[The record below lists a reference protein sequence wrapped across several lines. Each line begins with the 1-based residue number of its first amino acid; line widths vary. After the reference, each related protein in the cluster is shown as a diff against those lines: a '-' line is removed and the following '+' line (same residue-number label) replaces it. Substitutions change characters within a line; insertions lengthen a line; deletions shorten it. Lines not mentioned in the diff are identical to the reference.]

1 MGEDIQKDVQRL
13 YAEYVFLR
21 QLAETLNRNLTLLNN
36 LLAEIRVTQEAIK
49 EIEKISESND
59 VIVSIGG
66 MVFLKARLPSRDRV
80 LINIGSNVV
89 VEKSH
94 EEALEYLKNREENL
108 KTELERT
115 NNSYIQVLNRMR
127 QLEQLLRQLSEKG
140 RR

>member
-94 EEALEYLKNREENL
+94 EEALEYLKNKEENL

-115 NNSYIQVLNRMR
+115 NNSYIQVINRMK
-127 QLEQLLRQLSEKG
+127 QLEQLLKQFSEKG

>member
-1 MGEDIQKDVQRL
+1 MGEDIQKDIQRL

-66 MVFLKARLPSRDRV
+66 MVFLKARLPNRDRV

>member
-66 MVFLKARLPSRDRV
+66 MVFLKARLPSRDCV

-89 VEKSH
+89 VEKSY
-94 EEALEYLKNREENL
+94 EEALEYLRNREENL

>member
-66 MVFLKARLPSRDRV
+66 MVFLKTRLPSRDCV

-89 VEKSH
+89 VEKSY
-94 EEALEYLKNREENL
+94 EEALEYLRNREENL